1 MDPNNFTKFKILKE
15 SFNSFNFLCSFF
27 SKFSNILI
35 IYSCCGPV
43 KTDFKYKP
51 FKEPQAADAPSNS
64 KPAVKIPFKEPLAT
78 DTEKID
84 REYLIEMCKSLIIQ
98 GHLPYVVMSDLK

>member
-1 MDPNNFTKFKILKE
+1 MQKKFHTCL
-15 SFNSFNFLCSFF
+15 FVFP
-27 SKFSNILI
+27 KFSNFLI

-43 KTDFKYKP
+43 KTDFKFKKP
-51 FKEPQAADAPSNS
+51 QDADAPSNS
-64 KPAVKIPFKEPLAT
+64 GPTTKKPFKEPLAT

-98 GHLPYVVMSDLK
+98 GYLPYVVMSDLK